1 MGQHG
6 VTLTTDP
13 ESIRAFTRAVLDDLS
28 GLERLLELG
37 GIEDGPARMG
47 VEQEMFLVDDYGR
60 AAPVGPEVLSRL
72 DDPRMTT
79 ELARFNLEANLAP
92 RLLEGGFLAE
102 VERELEGVVH
112 AVLEAAHPRA
122 RVLLTGILPSLQRSD
137 LGLHNMTPESR
148 YAQLNEVLS
157 QLRGGKFRV
166 TIRGIDALDF
176 THDCV
181 MLEAANTSLQL
192 HLQVPPDD
200 FASRYNVAQLICAP
214 LLAVAV
220 NSPVLLARRLWC
232 ETRVALFQQATDDR
246 SQAEQNRGR
255 AARVFFGTRW
265 VGRSVLEVFRESS
278 ARFPAVFGPN
288 VPRTDV
294 DAIRA
299 DAPPALTALNLH
311 NGTIWRWNRACY
323 GVADGKAHVR
333 IENRILP
340 AGPTVIDEV
349 ANAAFFYGLMQ
360 RLPDAYGDVSRRLD
374 FDDARANLIGC
385 ARQGLDTPV
394 EWLDGRRLPAR
405 DLVLQELLPLAREGL
420 AELDV
425 PADQIDRYLG
435 VLEAR
440 ADSGQTGARWALK
453 SIQALNDT
461 GTKQHI
467 LQRLTLAMLEN
478 QERGA
483 PVHEWPVAQPRD
495 ASCLVPN
502 TSVKRIRQIMS
513 TDLFTIYPEE
523 ALDRAIRIM
532 EWHDIRH
539 MPVETRDGE
548 LVGVVSMAALPPLL
562 IRRRVDDAPLP
573 VSAAMEAP
581 PPTVHPDTGIEDALS
596 LLLAY
601 RGHCLFVTTEDQ
613 LVGIVTEHDFV
624 RAVQLATD

>member
-6 VTLTTDP
+6 VTLTNDP
-13 ESIRAFTRAVLDDLS
+13 EAIRAFTRAVLEDLE

-37 GIEDGPARMG
+37 GIEDDVRRVGL
-47 VEQEMFLVDDYGR
+47 EQEMFLVDTAGR
-60 AAPVGPEVLSRL
+60 AAPVGPEVLARVG
-72 DDPRMTT
+72 DPRLTT
-79 ELARFNLEANLAP
+79 ELARFNLEANLPP
-92 RLLEGGFLAE
+92 RLLGGTFLGDIE
-102 VERELEGVVH
+102 TELR
-112 AVLEAAHPRA
+112 AVLEDVCAAADPRA

-157 QLRGGKFRV
+157 ALRGGAFRV
-166 TIRGIDALDF
+166 TIRGIDALDL

-192 HLQVPPDD
+192 HLQVAPDD
-200 FASRYNVAQLICAP
+200 FARMYNLSQLISAP
-214 LLAVAV
+214 MLALAA
-220 NSPVLLARRLWC
+220 NSPVLLARRLWR

-246 SQAEQNRGR
+246 SRAEQNRGR

-265 VGRSVLEVFRESS
+265 VERSVLEVFQESS
-278 ARFPAVFGPN
+278 ARFPAVFGPD

-294 DAIRA
+294 DAISA
-299 DAPPALTALNLH
+299 DDPPALAALNLH

-323 GVADGKAHVR
+323 GVANKKAHVR
-333 IENRILP
+333 IENRVLP
-340 AGPTVIDEV
+340 AGPTVIDEM

-360 RLPDAYGDVSRRLD
+360 ALPEAYGDISRKLD
-374 FDDARANLIGC
+374 FDDARANFIAG
-385 ARQGLDTPV
+385 ARQGLEATLA
-394 EWLDGRRLPAR
+394 WLDGRRVPAR
-405 DLVLQELLPLAREGL
+405 TLVLEELLPLARKGL

-425 PADQIDRYLG
+425 PHKHISRYLDVIEG
-435 VLEAR
+435 R
-440 ADSGQTGARWALK
+440 ADTAQTGARWALD
-453 SIQALNDT
+453 SITALNDT

-478 QERGA
+478 QQQGQ
-483 PVHEWPVAQPRD
+483 PVHTWKVSTPREFTTV
-495 ASCLVPN
+495 VPE
-502 TSVKRIRQIMS
+502 TGPHTIRQIMS
-513 TDLFTIYPEE
+513 TDLFTIHPEE

-532 EWHDIRH
+532 EWHNIRH
-539 MPVETRDGE
+539 MPVETRDGD

-573 VSAAMEAP
+573 VSAAMEP
-581 PPTVHPDTGIEDALS
+581 TPPTVHPDTAIEDALS

-613 LVGIVTEHDFV
+613 LVGIVTERDFV
-624 RAVQLATD
+624 QAAQQSC